1 MKTSYLKSGIA
12 VFILAMAAGTVSA
25 QDTTAQK
32 KEKNKV
38 FTLKAED
45 IQYFRPWDQR
55 GINMF
60 EPSKIDN
67 TPFNGVKVRI
77 GGSFTQTYQALTHSN
92 KANYLRV
99 TTSAPGV
106 TPVTTTNGNFLY
118 NTIPSVDSTSAPMN
132 GFNLAQA
139 NLNFDIQLADGIRI
153 TLENYMSSR
162 HHSEFWVKGGYI
174 QIDKLPMFGN
184 PDWFS
189 KNVRVKIG
197 HFQPN
202 FGDFQMR
209 RTDGGNAI
217 WNPFTEN
224 LILDAFTTEIG
235 GEVYL
240 WPTKGKELM
249 LMGGM
254 TTGFISG
261 NIANYGDAVNSA
273 GVATK
278 RTPSIFAKA
287 AYDKQINTDLRVRI
301 SGSVY
306 YNSNIQRNTLFAG
319 DRTGSQYWGVMEQ
332 ARRPGS
338 SGNWVPISL
347 STTPSNTATQ
357 SGPNFT
363 SGRIDPQ
370 MSNRITAISIDPF
383 LKFKGLEIYGG
394 FQNLNGSLYGD
405 STGKTWNKRSWNQYY
420 GEVVYRLFNDQVYVG
435 ARYVNVDGEPYNL
448 KYGSA
453 DAGKSGQAN
462 VNVNRI
468 AFAAGYFPIKNLLLK
483 VEYVKQNYNDYPSID
498 YRYEGSFNGFTVQA
512 IVGF

>member
-1 MKTSYLKSGIA
+1 MKTSYLKSAFA
-12 VFILAMAAGTVSA
+12 VFILALAAGTVSA
-25 QDTTAQK
+25 QDTTAK
-32 KEKNKV
+32 KNKV
-38 FTLKAED
+38 ITAKAED

-77 GGSFTQTYQALTHSN
+77 GGSFTQTYQALKHENS
-92 KANYLRV
+92 ANYLKV
-99 TTSAPGV
+99 NTSA
-106 TPVTTTNGNFLY
+106 TSITNGNYLY
-118 NTIPSVDSTSAPMN
+118 NVIPTQDTTMGQMN
-132 GFNLAQA
+132 GFNTASA

-153 TLENYMSSR
+153 TLENYMSAR
-162 HHSEFWVKGGYI
+162 HHNEFWVKGGYI

-184 PDWFS
+184 PDWFT

-209 RTDGGNAI
+209 RSDGGNTI

-240 WPTKGKELM
+240 FPTKGKELM

-254 TTGFISG
+254 TAGFING
-261 NIANYGDAVNSA
+261 NIAVQPEAINSA
-273 GVATK
+273 KVVPTK

-287 AYDKQINTDLRVRI
+287 AYDKQISEKLRVRL
-301 SGSVY
+301 SGSIY
-306 YNSNIQRNTLFAG
+306 YNPNIQRNTLFAG
-319 DRTGSQYWGVMEQ
+319 DRTGSNYVGVMDPQ
-332 ARRPGS
+332 RARGS
-338 SGNWVPISL
+338 AGFYVPISTGT
-347 STTPSNTATQ
+347 SPSDPATG
-357 SGPNFT
+357 SGPFFT
-363 SGRIDPQ
+363 SGRIDPG

-383 LKFKGLEIYGG
+383 VKYGGLELYGG
-394 FQNLNGSLYGD
+394 YQNLKGSVYADTSKGA
-405 STGKTWNKRSWNQYY
+405 WNTRSFNQLY
-420 GEVVYRLFNDQVYVG
+420 GEVVYRFFNDHVYVG
-435 ARYVNVDGEPYNL
+435 ARYITVNGEPNGI

-453 DAGKSGQAN
+453 DAGKTSGQQAKITS
-462 VNVNRI
+462 NRF
-468 AFAAGYFPIKNLLLK
+468 AVAAGYFPIKNLLLK
-483 VEYVKQNYNDYPSID
+483 LEYVKQQYNDYPYLD
-498 YRYEGSFNGFTVQA
+498 YRNEGKFSGLTVQA

>member
-1 MKTSYLKSGIA
+1 MKTSYLKSGLA
-12 VFILAMAAGTVSA
+12 VFILAMAVGTVSA

-32 KEKNKV
+32 NAKNKV
-38 FTLKAED
+38 ITAKAED

-77 GGSFTQTYQALTHSN
+77 GGSFTQTYQALKHENS
-92 KANYLRV
+92 ANYLRV
-99 TTSAPGV
+99 PTSATG
-106 TPVTTTNGNFLY
+106 TTNANYLY
-118 NTIPSVDSTSAPMN
+118 NVIATQDTTMGQMN
-132 GFNLAQA
+132 GFNTASA

-153 TLENYMSSR
+153 TLENYMSAR
-162 HHSEFWVKGGYI
+162 HHNEFWVKGGYI

-209 RTDGGNAI
+209 RSDGGNTI

-240 WPTKGKELM
+240 FPTKGKELM

-254 TTGFISG
+254 TAGFING
-261 NIANYGDAVNSA
+261 NIAVQPEAVNSA
-273 GVATK
+273 KVVPTK

-287 AYDKQINTDLRVRI
+287 AYDKQISEKLRIRL
-301 SGSVY
+301 SGSIY
-306 YNSNIQRNTLFAG
+306 YNPNIQRNTLFAG
-319 DRTGSQYWGVMEQ
+319 DRTGSNYVGVMDPQ
-332 ARRPGS
+332 RAKGS
-338 SGNWVPISL
+338 AGYWVPISTGT
-347 STTPSNTATQ
+347 SPSDPATG
-357 SGPNFT
+357 SGPFFT
-363 SGRIDPQ
+363 SGRIDPG

-383 LKFKGLEIYGG
+383 IKYGGLELYAGY
-394 FQNLNGSLYGD
+394 QNLKGSVYADTSKGA
-405 STGKTWNKRSWNQYY
+405 WNTRSFNQMY
-420 GEVVYRLFNDQVYVG
+420 GEVVYRFFDDHVYIG
-435 ARYVNVDGEPYNL
+435 ARYINVKGEPNGI
-448 KYGSA
+448 KYSSA
-453 DAGKSGQAN
+453 DAGKSAGQQAEITS
-462 VNVNRI
+462 NRF
-468 AFAAGYFPIKNLLLK
+468 AVAAGYFPIKNLLLK
-483 VEYVKQNYNDYPSID
+483 LEYVKQQYNDYPYLD
-498 YRYEGSFNGFTVQA
+498 YRNQGKFSGLTIQA

>member
-12 VFILAMAAGTVSA
+12 VFILAMAVGTVSA

-32 KEKNKV
+32 NEKNKV
-38 FTLKAED
+38 ITVKAED

-77 GGSFTQTYQALTHSN
+77 GGSFTQTYQMLSHQNS
-92 KANYLRV
+92 ANYVRV
-99 TTSAPGV
+99 QTGSTTFANGNLLYNVIRAEDTTSAK
-106 TPVTTTNGNFLY
+106 L
-118 NTIPSVDSTSAPMN
+118 N
-132 GFNLAQA
+132 GFNTASA

-162 HHSEFWVKGGYI
+162 HHNEFWVKGGYI

-209 RTDGGNAI
+209 RSDGGNTI

-249 LMGGM
+249 LMAGM
-254 TTGFISG
+254 TAGFING
-261 NIANYGDAVNSA
+261 NIQVQPEAINSA
-273 GVATK
+273 GVVPTK

-287 AYDKQINTDLRVRI
+287 AYDKQISEKLRIRL

-306 YNSNIQRNTLFAG
+306 HNPNIQRNTLFAG
-319 DRTGSQYWGVMEQ
+319 DRTGSNYVGVMDP
-332 ARRPGS
+332 ALSRS
-338 SGNWVPISL
+338 SVAPNYWVPISL
-347 STTPSNTATQ
+347 
-357 SGPNFT
+357 GT
-363 SGRIDPQ
+363 SP
-370 MSNRITAISIDPF
+370 
-383 LKFKGLEIYGG
+383 
-394 FQNLNGSLYGD
+394 
-405 STGKTWNKRSWNQYY
+405 
-420 GEVVYRLFNDQVYVG
+420 
-435 ARYVNVDGEPYNL
+435 
-448 KYGSA
+448 
-453 DAGKSGQAN
+453 
-462 VNVNRI
+462 
-468 AFAAGYFPIKNLLLK
+468 
-483 VEYVKQNYNDYPSID
+483 
-498 YRYEGSFNGFTVQA
+498 
-512 IVGF
+512 